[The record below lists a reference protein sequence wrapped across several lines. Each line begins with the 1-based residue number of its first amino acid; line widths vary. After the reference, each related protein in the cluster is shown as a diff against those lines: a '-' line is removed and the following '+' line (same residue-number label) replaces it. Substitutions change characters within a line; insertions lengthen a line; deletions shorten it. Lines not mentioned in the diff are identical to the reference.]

1 MASFNKV
8 ILVGNLTR
16 DPDLRVTPSGNSV
29 CNIGLAVSRSY
40 TTKDGDK
47 KEETAFID
55 VDSFGRQAEIINQY
69 FSKGRPIMIEGRL
82 KFGQWESK
90 DGEKRSKLSVIM
102 ESFQFLGG
110 KNDGDGQSS
119 NASSESSEV
128 VSNDNDSKED
138 ESIDEVPF

>member
-1 MASFNKV
+1 
-8 ILVGNLTR
+8 
-16 DPDLRVTPSGNSV
+16 
-29 CNIGLAVSRSY
+29 
-40 TTKDGDK
+40 
-47 KEETAFID
+47 
-55 VDSFGRQAEIINQY
+55 
-69 FSKGRPIMIEGRL
+69 MIEGRL

-128 VSNDNDSKED
+128 VSNDNDSKEN